1 MTPAELER
9 YRAEFPVTRELIY
22 LNHAG
27 VAPLSRR
34 VAGAL
39 AAFQADYVQFGAWY
53 SDRWAAQVEECRRR
67 FARLIGAQ
75 PEEVAFVKNTSE
87 GLSHVALG
95 LPWKAGDN
103 VIISDLEFP
112 ANVYP
117 WLGLEGSGVEV
128 RWLRAREGR
137 LLVEDLAP
145 LMDGR
150 TRLVALSSV
159 EFSNGFR
166 VDLEAV
172 GRLCRRQ
179 GCYFLVDAIQSLGA
193 FPLDVEAC
201 GIDFLAADGHKW
213 LLSIEGQGGFYCSRR
228 VVEAVAPRSLG
239 WKSVVRPEDYD
250 TYHFQLQPHAGK
262 FEAGS
267 LNVMGICALGA
278 ALALLEEVGVERI
291 AARLLALT
299 DQLIEGLRARGY
311 EIVSPRGAGERSGI
325 VAFRGAE
332 PSGAILERLQ
342 RAKVYAAVRR
352 GAVRLSP
359 HFYNTEEEVERF
371 FSVLDA
377 R

>member
-1 MTPAELER
+1 MTSAEVER

-22 LNHAG
+22 FNHAG

-34 VAGAL
+34 VAEAL
-39 AAFQADYVQFGAWY
+39 VAFQADYVRFGALH
-53 SDRWAAQVEECRRR
+53 SARWDEQVEACRGR

-117 WLGLEGSGVEV
+117 WLGLEGQGVEV

-137 LLVEDLAP
+137 LLVDDLAR
-145 LMDGR
+145 LMDGH

-172 GRLCRRQ
+172 GQLCQRR

-193 FPLDVEAC
+193 LPLDVEAC

-213 LLSIEGQGGFYCSRR
+213 LLSVEGLGGFYCSRR
-228 VVEAVAPRSLG
+228 VADAVAPRSLG
-239 WKSVVRPEDYD
+239 WKSVVDPRDFD
-250 TYHFQLQPHAGK
+250 TYHFKLQPHAGK
-262 FEAGS
+262 FEGGS
-267 LNVMGICALGA
+267 LNVLGIYALGA
-278 ALALLEEVGVERI
+278 ALALLEEVGMERI
-291 AARLLALT
+291 AARVLGLT
-299 DQLIEGLRARGY
+299 DRLIEGLRGRGY
-311 EIVSPRGAGERSGI
+311 EIVTPLGPGERSGTRRRRWSRPCASLMPADPRPLVPRGSAGN
-325 VAFRGAE
+325 VAIKSIAPNLGGDTLR
-332 PSGAILERLQ
+332 PR
-342 RAKVYAAVRR
+342 
-352 GAVRLSP
+352 
-359 HFYNTEEEVERF
+359 
-371 FSVLDA
+371 
-377 R
+377 